1 MSRGNVEKMPDDF
14 DLLKTIRSEKM
25 YKSNV
30 GRRDVSA
37 RKQIYEHCKNIRRT
51 PMDKIVLGQ
60 MLMFDYMEPKTKEDL
75 EYYDAMPCTLFLGV
89 RQTDKGPRVIGFNIH
104 YYPPRMRYRIV
115 NYLFTMY
122 RDAYKKAWNKGLK
135 EDLSGFEYEQF
146 LAQLKKAKLE
156 FGIRMY
162 IPTLIQNIRIVPFK
176 YWSKAVFTEGI
187 FKKVTRMAIMNYWR
201 QLKEKNYF

>member
-89 RQTDKGPRVIGFNIH
+89 RQTKEGPRVIGFNIH

-115 NYLFTMY
+115 NYLFMMY

-162 IPTLIQNIRIVPFK
+162 IPNLIQNIRIVPFK
-176 YWSKAVFTEGI
+176 YWSKAVFTEGM